1 MVVVVMV
8 LLLLPLLLLLLRGA
22 AGSRLRH
29 CAAAPTQGERSG
41 RTREGRQEGTHKKGW
56 AIAIRI

>member
-29 CAAAPTQGERSG
+29 A
-41 RTREGRQEGTHKKGW
+41 RQRRPRVKGADAHREGTHKKG
-56 AIAIRI
+56 